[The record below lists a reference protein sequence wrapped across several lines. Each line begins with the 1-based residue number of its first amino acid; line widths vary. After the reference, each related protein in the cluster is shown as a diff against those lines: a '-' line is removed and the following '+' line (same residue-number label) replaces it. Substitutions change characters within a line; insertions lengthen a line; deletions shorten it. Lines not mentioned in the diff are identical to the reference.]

1 MVAQQR
7 SAATLHDVAR
17 EAGVSLATA
26 SRVLNGSARKVAES
40 YRERVEE
47 AAARLGYTANLSAQA
62 TARGTSAIIAL
73 LVADIAD
80 PYFGQLAAGVAR
92 GADEAGLVVTIAITE
107 RDAER
112 EARLVRALR
121 GQRPQGLILA
131 ASRTEDED
139 GDGVRAEL
147 DAFAAMGGRV
157 VALGPGGGD
166 VRSVAVDN
174 IGGARALGAALT
186 GLGYRD
192 AIILGARRG
201 VRTSDDRIAG
211 FTDGFL
217 SGDGQVLHTLRGG
230 FTREAGYS
238 LMTEALKR
246 GVEPGT
252 VVFGVSDV
260 VAIGA
265 LSAIRDAGPRT
276 RHRHR
281 GRRLRRHPDQ
291 PRRAPRPHH
300 RARAPR
306 GPRLPGAPRRDR
318 PRLDGDAAPLPLDV
332 HDPRQHPAAGLSRG
346 ARARSAHRTRARST
360 GRGGPRKSCGCR
372 ELLPSRGLRPA
383 PQPGRGGRA
392 GGAGG
397 RGWRGGPDRRAGVR
411 RIRRC
416 ARDQDHPPRIGLNPR
431 TSPEPAHNSGGRRAE
446 PGPPARH
453 ESAIHRT
460 RWPTKSCGCRG
471 LLSIGRARDPRRRV
485 DTGLRRS
492 PAPSRAA

>member
-192 AIILGARRG
+192 AIILGASRG

-230 FTREAGYS
+230 FTREAG
-238 LMTEALKR
+238 LLPHD
-246 GVEPGT
+246 G
-252 VVFGVSDV
+252 
-260 VAIGA
+260 GA
-265 LSAIRDAGPRT
+265 QARRRAGHGRLRRQRRRRDRRAVGHPRRRPRT
-276 RHRHR
+276 R
-281 GRRLRRHPDQ
+281 
-291 PRRAPRPHH
+291 AP
-300 RARAPR
+300 
-306 GPRLPGAPRRDR
+306 
-318 PRLDGDAAPLPLDV
+318 
-332 HDPRQHPAAGLSRG
+332 
-346 ARARSAHRTRARST
+346 
-360 GRGGPRKSCGCR
+360 
-372 ELLPSRGLRPA
+372 
-383 PQPGRGGRA
+383 
-392 GGAGG
+392 
-397 RGWRGGPDRRAGVR
+397 
-411 RIRRC
+411 
-416 ARDQDHPPRIGLNPR
+416 
-431 TSPEPAHNSGGRRAE
+431 TS
-446 PGPPARH
+446 
-453 ESAIHRT
+453 
-460 RWPTKSCGCRG
+460 
-471 LLSIGRARDPRRRV
+471 
-485 DTGLRRS
+485 RS
-492 PAPSRAA
+492 PASTTSRPAATCAPTSPPCTCPSRTSATGRSAR